1 MTSLTFSIELAQQLL
16 ESDVA
21 YPVSLE
27 DAWVWLGYAKKQNA
41 KDKLI
46 RNFDKDLDYIITQSR
61 VNLTQQDVQGGRPS
75 ENISLTIDCFKSL
88 GMMSGTEQGKQIR
101 QYFLHCEKVLKQIA
115 QERQQKAQL
124 PPMDV
129 RVSNLV
135 DAMDKM
141 QRLCGSFNPY
151 MQQEFKDL
159 IGNMVT
165 ESNQKQ
171 LSASKEDWRGIVS
184 LAEELGYKVPIKGD
198 KCRTKLGKFVAAA
211 APELAQLKEKRLCN
225 EVQQPIYVY
234 PLHTTEV
241 RSTLTNLV
249 HSFFE

>member
-1 MTSLTFSIELAQQLL
+1 MSSLTFSIELAQQYY
-16 ESDVA
+16 ESPEQF
-21 YPVSLE
+21 PVNFD
-27 DAWVWLGYAKKQNA
+27 DAWVWLGYSRKDNA
-41 KDKLI
+41 KRI
-46 RNFDKDLDYIITQSR
+46 
-61 VNLTQQDVQGGRPS
+61 LTTEFLQDVDFSSSLRKTPSGGRPS
-75 ENISLTIDCFKSL
+75 ETIMLTIDCFKSL
-88 GMMSGTEQGKQIR
+88 GMLSGTEQGKQIR

-124 PPMDV
+124 PPIDV

-135 DAMDKM
+135 DAMEKM

-165 ESNQKQ
+165 ESNQN
-171 LSASKEDWRGIVS
+171 LLTASKEDWRGIVS
-184 LAEELGYKVPIKGD
+184 FAEELGFKVPIKGD

-211 APELAQLKEKRLCN
+211 APELAQYKEKRLCN

-234 PLHTTEV
+234 PLHLAEV
-241 RSTLTNLV
+241 KNTLTKLV
-249 HSFFE
+249 YCFFDQFPA